1 MMVEEEVVVGE
12 EEVTERR
19 RGRCDD
25 RCLEGSQ
32 VSASPGHTPKG
43 RHRAALRIFW
53 CRTENLLV
61 PFRRTG
67 CRAGRNWATLR
78 ETGARGWCT
87 CRAVT
92 ARTKNLLVPFRRTGR
107 RAGR

>member
-1 MMVEEEVVVGE
+1 VRQRERGSHREGRGRGGGGGEEEGSEGERGLGEEEDGGGGSEAVMVEEEVVVGE

-43 RHRAALRIFW
+43 R
-53 CRTENLLV
+53 
-61 PFRRTG
+61 
-67 CRAGRNWATLR
+67 
-78 ETGARGWCT
+78 RGVVVCIT
-87 CRAVT
+87 VQ
-92 ARTKNLLVPFRRTGR
+92 LPL
-107 RAGR
+107 